1 MSRNVLFRSVPFRG
15 VRFRS
20 DRFISCLGLLA
31 ILLLA
36 AGCSSKPNVAEP
48 SKQATNTAPARDK
61 VKLLLNWYPEAEHG
75 GFYAALVHGL
85 YEKHGLDVEVLPGG
99 RTSAVT
105 PELVLGRVQFGV
117 GNADDIYLGRNEESP
132 LVALMAPLQINPR
145 CIMVRKD
152 SGITSLAEL
161 KNIKLE
167 ADVGRPDIAF
177 LQSKGLLHESVQ
189 VVPYFGS
196 VAQIVAGPG
205 TAQQAY
211 SFSEPFLAQQEGVQV
226 TNLMLAEL
234 GYNPYACVL
243 MSTDKYVAENKDI
256 ARRMVAA
263 CIEGWQQYLRD
274 PAKTN
279 EYILKQNQQGMTKEA
294 LDFGAVAM
302 KELCLPSGMPESE
315 LGKMTPERWT
325 TLFQQMVDLKLIDP
339 NKIKPEAGYLWPVK

>member
-1 MSRNVLFRSVPFRG
+1 MSRSVSSRSTRFLTCFWLLGVLLFAV
-15 VRFRS
+15 
-20 DRFISCLGLLA
+20 
-31 ILLLA
+31 
-36 AGCSSKPNVAEP
+36 GCGSKPP
-48 SKQATNTAPARDK
+48 ATETTKPAANTAPARDK

-105 PELVLGRVQFGV
+105 PELVLDRVQFGV
-117 GNADDIYLGRNEESP
+117 GNADDIFLGRNEESP

-196 VAQIVAGPG
+196 VAQLVAGPG

-211 SFSEPFLAQQEGVQV
+211 TFSEPFLAKQEGVEV

-243 MSTDKYVAENKDI
+243 MSTDKYVAANKDI
-256 ARRMVAA
+256 TRRMVAA
-263 CIEGWQQYLRD
+263 CVEGWQQYLRD

-302 KELCLPSGMPESE
+302 KELCLPAGMPEND
-315 LGKMTPERWT
+315 LGIMTAERWS

-339 NKIKPEAGYLWPVK
+339 AKIKPEQGYLWPVK

>member
-1 MSRNVLFRSVPFRG
+1 MSRSVSSRSISFLTCFWLLGVLLFAV
-15 VRFRS
+15 
-20 DRFISCLGLLA
+20 
-31 ILLLA
+31 
-36 AGCSSKPNVAEP
+36 GCSSKPP
-48 SKQATNTAPARDK
+48 ATETTKPAANTAPARDK

-105 PELVLGRVQFGV
+105 PELVLDRVQFGV
-117 GNADDIYLGRNEESP
+117 GNADDIFLGRNEESP

-196 VAQIVAGPG
+196 VAQLVAGPG

-211 SFSEPFLAQQEGVQV
+211 SFSEPFLAKQEGVEV

-243 MSTDKYVAENKDI
+243 MSTDKYVAANKDI
-256 ARRMVAA
+256 TRRMVAA
-263 CIEGWQQYLRD
+263 CVEGWQQYLRD

-302 KELCLPSGMPESE
+302 KELCLPAGMPEND
-315 LGKMTPERWT
+315 LGIMTAERWS

-339 NKIKPEAGYLWPVK
+339 AKIKPEQGYLWPVK

>member
-1 MSRNVLFRSVPFRG
+1 MSRSVSSRSISFLTCFWLLGVLLFAV
-15 VRFRS
+15 
-20 DRFISCLGLLA
+20 
-31 ILLLA
+31 
-36 AGCSSKPNVAEP
+36 GCSSKPP
-48 SKQATNTAPARDK
+48 ATETTKPAANTAPARDK

-105 PELVLGRVQFGV
+105 PELVLDRVQFGV
-117 GNADDIYLGRNEESP
+117 GNADDIFLGRNEESP

-196 VAQIVAGPG
+196 VAQLVAGPG

-211 SFSEPFLAQQEGVQV
+211 SFSEPFLAKQEGVEV

-243 MSTDKYVAENKDI
+243 MSTDKYVAANKDI
-256 ARRMVAA
+256 TRRMVAA
-263 CIEGWQQYLRD
+263 CVEGWQQYLRD

-302 KELCLPSGMPESE
+302 KELCLPAGMPEND
-315 LGKMTPERWT
+315 LGIMTAERWS
-325 TLFQQMVDLKLIDP
+325 TLFQQMVDLKLIDRA
-339 NKIKPEAGYLWPVK
+339 KIKPEQGYLWPVK

>member
-1 MSRNVLFRSVPFRG
+1 MSRAAFYRTFRFV
-15 VRFRS
+15 V
-20 DRFISCLGLLA
+20 CLGLLSA
-31 ILLLA
+31 LSFSFGCGAKPKA
-36 AGCSSKPNVAEP
+36 AESP
-48 SKQATNTAPARDK
+48 KQANSTAPTRDK

-85 YEKHGLDVEVLPGG
+85 YEKHGLDVQVLPGG

-117 GNADDIYLGRNEESP
+117 GNADDIFLGRNEESP

-189 VVPYFGS
+189 VVPYYGS
-196 VAQIVAGPG
+196 VAQLVAGPG

-211 SFSEPFLAQQEGVQV
+211 SFSEPFLAKQEGVEV
-226 TNLMLAEL
+226 NNLMLADL

-263 CIEGWQQYLRD
+263 CVEGWQQYLRD

-294 LDFGAVAM
+294 LDYGAVAM
-302 KELCLPSGMPESE
+302 KELCLPAGMSESD
-315 LGKMTPERWT
+315 LGIMTAERWS

-339 NKIKPEAGYLWPVK
+339 AKIKPDQGYLWPVK

>member
-1 MSRNVLFRSVPFRG
+1 MSRSVSSRSTSFLTCFWLLGVLLFAV
-15 VRFRS
+15 
-20 DRFISCLGLLA
+20 
-31 ILLLA
+31 
-36 AGCSSKPNVAEP
+36 GCSSKPP
-48 SKQATNTAPARDK
+48 ATETTKPAANTAPARDK

-105 PELVLGRVQFGV
+105 PELVLDRVQFGV
-117 GNADDIYLGRNEESP
+117 GNADDIFLGRNEESP

-196 VAQIVAGPG
+196 VAQLVAGPG

-211 SFSEPFLAQQEGVQV
+211 SFSEPFLAKQEGVEV

-243 MSTDKYVAENKDI
+243 MSTDKYVAANKDI
-256 ARRMVAA
+256 TRRMVAA
-263 CIEGWQQYLRD
+263 CVEGWQQYLRD

-302 KELCLPSGMPESE
+302 KELCLPAGMPEND
-315 LGKMTPERWT
+315 LGIMTAERWS
-325 TLFQQMVDLKLIDP
+325 TLFQQMVDLKLIDRA
-339 NKIKPEAGYLWPVK
+339 KIKPEQGYLWPVK

>member
-1 MSRNVLFRSVPFRG
+1 MSRAAFYRTL
-15 VRFRS
+15 RFVV
-20 DRFISCLGLLA
+20 CLGLLSA
-31 ILLLA
+31 LSFSFGCGAKPKA
-36 AGCSSKPNVAEP
+36 AESP
-48 SKQATNTAPARDK
+48 KQANSTAPTRDK

-85 YEKHGLDVEVLPGG
+85 YEKHGLDVQVLPGG

-117 GNADDIYLGRNEESP
+117 GNADDIFLGRNEESP

-189 VVPYFGS
+189 VVPYYGS
-196 VAQIVAGPG
+196 VAQLVAGPG

-211 SFSEPFLAQQEGVQV
+211 SFSEPFLAKQEGVEV
-226 TNLMLAEL
+226 NNLMLADL

-263 CIEGWQQYLRD
+263 CVEGWQQYLRD

-294 LDFGAVAM
+294 LDYGAVAM
-302 KELCLPSGMPESE
+302 KELCLPAGMSESN
-315 LGKMTPERWT
+315 LGIMTAERWS

-339 NKIKPEAGYLWPVK
+339 AKIKPDQGYLWPVK

>member
-1 MSRNVLFRSVPFRG
+1 MNRTATSRNLWLVL
-15 VRFRS
+15 
-20 DRFISCLGLLA
+20 CLGLLSV
-31 ILLLA
+31 LA
-36 AGCSSKPNVAEP
+36 LSMGCDAKPKAAETP
-48 SKQATNTAPARDK
+48 KQAINGAPTRDK

-152 SGITSLAEL
+152 SGITSLADL

-177 LQSKGLLHESVQ
+177 LQSKGLIDKSVQ

-196 VAQIVAGPG
+196 VAQLVAGPG

-211 SFSEPFLAQQEGVQV
+211 SFSEPYLAKQEGVEV
-226 TNLMLAEL
+226 TNLMLADL
-234 GYNPYACVL
+234 GYNPYACIL

-263 CIEGWQQYLRD
+263 CVEGWQQYLRD

-302 KELCLPSGMPESE
+302 KELCLPAGMPESE
-315 LGKMTPERWT
+315 LGKMTAERWS
-325 TLFQQMVDLKLIDP
+325 TLFQQMVDLKLIDSA
-339 NKIKPEAGYLWPVK
+339 KVKSDQGYLWPVK

>member
-1 MSRNVLFRSVPFRG
+1 MSRSVSSRSISFLTGFALLGVLLFAV
-15 VRFRS
+15 
-20 DRFISCLGLLA
+20 
-31 ILLLA
+31 
-36 AGCSSKPNVAEP
+36 GCGSKPPANEP
-48 SKQATNTAPARDK
+48 PKPAANTAPARDK

-105 PELVLGRVQFGV
+105 PELVLDRVQFGV
-117 GNADDIYLGRNEESP
+117 GNADDIFLGRNEESP

-196 VAQIVAGPG
+196 VAQLVAGPG

-211 SFSEPFLAQQEGVQV
+211 SFSEPFLAKQEGVEV

-243 MSTDKYVAENKDI
+243 MSTDKYVAANKDI
-256 ARRMVAA
+256 TRRMVAA
-263 CIEGWQQYLRD
+263 CVEGWQQYLRD

-302 KELCLPSGMPESE
+302 KELCLPAGMPEND
-315 LGKMTPERWT
+315 LGIMTAERWS

-339 NKIKPEAGYLWPVK
+339 AKIKPEQGYLWPVK